1 MKIVIDIP
9 ENVYKFVTTE
19 CKDVAISETKA
30 PIEYIIRGIID
41 GIPLPKGHGDLVD
54 ADKVILG
61 LVYGKHIDNAKCGE
75 IAEIFDNA
83 VVIPADMG
91 GKEE

>member
-9 ENVYKFVTTE
+9 DNEYELLQRGTTIGSGVDADS
-19 CKDVAISETKA
+19 CLRY
-30 PIEYIIRGIID
+30 YILG
-41 GIPLPKGHGDLVD
+41 GTVLPKGHGNLVD

-75 IAEIFDNA
+75 ITKIFDNA
-83 VVIPADMG
+83 VVIPADKG
-91 GKEE
+91 E